1 MAKAVIVKHIAS
13 QFDNDL
19 EAIQAHTLKMGG
31 LVEMAILDPI
41 KAFFKKR
48 QNLCIASDVGMP
60 Q

>member
-1 MAKAVIVKHIAS
+1 MKHIVS

-41 KAFFKKR
+41 KVFFKKR
-48 QNLCIASDVGMP
+48 QNLCIAFGVGMP